1 MKERRDK
8 EVGWEGMMFGKS
20 GLVRR
25 KVVLQSVCT
34 LFVSPD
40 APNDVA
46 V

>member
-8 EVGWEGMMFGKS
+8 EVAWEGMMFGKS